1 METEYLKRWR
11 MALGGNAADG
21 TGVTLTVEEQRL
33 DSSLEAVYDS
43 DRRGGLGSSAPK
55 VSRWLGDIREFF
67 PQTVVQVIQRDAI
80 KRLHI
85 DSLLTEKEMLATVVP
100 DKVSRWLGDIR
111 EFFPQTVVQVI
122 QRDAIKRLHID
133 SLLTEKEMLATV
145 VPDVHLVA
153 TLMSLGRAIPEKNK
167 DMARQVV
174 RKVVDDLLRKL
185 SSPTQQAVTG
195 ALNRSAR
202 RRNPRYNE
210 IDWKTTILKNLK
222 NYQPQYKTVIP
233 EVRIGYGRKCKA
245 LKDIILCLDQ
255 SGSMGT
261 SVVYSGIFGS
271 VLASLPSIPEV
282 RIGYGRKCKALK
294 DIILCLDQS
303 GSMGTSVVYSGIF
316 GSVLASLPSVSTRMV
331 VFDTSV
337 VDLTD
342 DLQDPVDLLFGVQL
356 GGGTDIARALTYCQG
371 VITRP
376 QDTVLVLVTD
386 LYEGG
391 DEKEMRKRFASIVAS
406 GVQLIVLPALNDD
419 VLVLVPDLFEGGDE
433 NEMRMRF
440 ASFVA
445 SGVQLI
451 VLPALNDDG
460 APCYDKRNAEYL
472 AVLGVTKF
480 ACTPDKVPYL
490 MAAELSKQ
498 DIGMWS

>member
-1 METEYLKRWR
+1 MEEEYLKRWR
-11 MALGGNAADG
+11 LILGGNEADG
-21 TGVTLTVEEQRL
+21 TGITLTPEEQRI
-33 DSSLEAVYDS
+33 DQSLEAVYDS

-80 KRLHI
+80 KRLNI
-85 DSLLTEKEMLATVVP
+85 TSLLTEKEML
-100 DKVSRWLGDIR
+100 
-111 EFFPQTVVQVI
+111 E
-122 QRDAIKRLHID
+122 
-133 SLLTEKEMLATV
+133 TV

-153 TLMSLGRAIPEKNK
+153 TLMSLSRVIPEKNK
-167 DMARQVV
+167 EMARQVV
-174 RKVVDDLLRKL
+174 RKVVDELLRKL
-185 SSPTQQAVTG
+185 SAPTQQAVTG

-210 IDWKTTILKNLK
+210 IDWKTTITKNLK
-222 NYQPQYKTVIP
+222 NYQPEYKTIIP
-233 EVRIGYGRKCKA
+233 EIRIGYGRKRKA
-245 LKDIILCLDQ
+245 MKDIILCLDQ

-261 SVVYSGIFGS
+261 SVIYSGIFGS
-271 VLASLPSIPEV
+271 VLASIPAV
-282 RIGYGRKCKALK
+282 N
-294 DIILCLDQS
+294 
-303 GSMGTSVVYSGIF
+303 
-316 GSVLASLPSVSTRMV
+316 TRMV
-331 VFDTSV
+331 VFDTAV

-391 DEKEMRKRFASIVAS
+391 DPREMRKKFVS
-406 GVQLIVLPALNDD
+406 
-419 VLVLVPDLFEGGDE
+419 LV
-433 NEMRMRF
+433 N
-440 ASFVA
+440 

-460 APCYDKRNAEYL
+460 APSYDKNHAEFL
-472 AVLGVTKF
+472 ANIGVPTF
-480 ACTPDKVPYL
+480 ACTPDKFPDL
-490 MAAELSKQ
+490 MAAALSKQ
-498 DIGMWS
+498 DIGMWVSQNVKNT

>member
-1 METEYLKRWR
+1 MEEEYLKRWR
-11 MALGGNAADG
+11 LILGGNEADG
-21 TGVTLTVEEQRL
+21 TGITLTQEEQRI
-33 DSSLEAVYDS
+33 DQSLEAVYDS

-80 KRLHI
+80 KRLNI
-85 DSLLTEKEMLATVVP
+85 TSLLTEKEML
-100 DKVSRWLGDIR
+100 
-111 EFFPQTVVQVI
+111 E
-122 QRDAIKRLHID
+122 
-133 SLLTEKEMLATV
+133 TV

-153 TLMSLGRAIPEKNK
+153 TLMSLSRVIPEKNK
-167 DMARQVV
+167 EMARQVV
-174 RKVVDDLLRKL
+174 RKVVDELLHKL
-185 SSPTQQAVTG
+185 SAPTQQAVTG

-210 IDWKTTILKNLK
+210 IDWKTTITKNLK
-222 NYQPQYKTVIP
+222 NYQPEYKTIIP
-233 EVRIGYGRKCKA
+233 EVRIGYGRKRKA
-245 LKDIILCLDQ
+245 MKDIILCLDQ

-261 SVVYSGIFGS
+261 SVIYSGIFGS
-271 VLASLPSIPEV
+271 VLASIP
-282 RIGYGRKCKALK
+282 A
-294 DIILCLDQS
+294 
-303 GSMGTSVVYSGIF
+303 
-316 GSVLASLPSVSTRMV
+316 VSTRMV
-331 VFDTSV
+331 VFDTAV

-391 DEKEMRKRFASIVAS
+391 DAREMRKKFVS
-406 GVQLIVLPALNDD
+406 
-419 VLVLVPDLFEGGDE
+419 LV
-433 NEMRMRF
+433 N
-440 ASFVA
+440 

-460 APCYDKRNAEYL
+460 APSYDKSHAEFL
-472 AVLGVTKF
+472 ANIGVPTF
-480 ACTPDKVPYL
+480 ACTPDKFPDL
-490 MAAELSKQ
+490 MAAALSKQ
-498 DIGMWS
+498 DLGMWISQNIKST

>member
-1 METEYLKRWR
+1 MEEEYLKRWR
-11 MALGGNAADG
+11 LILGGNEADG
-21 TGVTLTVEEQRL
+21 TGITLTQEEQRI
-33 DSSLEAVYDS
+33 DQSLEAVYDS

-80 KRLHI
+80 KRLNI
-85 DSLLTEKEMLATVVP
+85 TSLLTEKEML
-100 DKVSRWLGDIR
+100 
-111 EFFPQTVVQVI
+111 E
-122 QRDAIKRLHID
+122 
-133 SLLTEKEMLATV
+133 TV

-153 TLMSLGRAIPEKNK
+153 TLMSLSRVIPEKNK

-174 RKVVDDLLRKL
+174 RKVVDELLRKL
-185 SSPTQQAVTG
+185 SAPTQQAVTG

-210 IDWKTTILKNLK
+210 IDWKTTITKNLK
-222 NYQPQYKTVIP
+222 NYQPEYKTIIP
-233 EVRIGYGRKCKA
+233 EMRIGYGRKRKA
-245 LKDIILCLDQ
+245 MKDIILCLDQ

-261 SVVYSGIFGS
+261 SVIYSGIFGS
-271 VLASLPSIPEV
+271 VLASIP
-282 RIGYGRKCKALK
+282 A
-294 DIILCLDQS
+294 
-303 GSMGTSVVYSGIF
+303 
-316 GSVLASLPSVSTRMV
+316 VSTRMV
-331 VFDTSV
+331 VFDTTV

-391 DEKEMRKRFASIVAS
+391 DAREMLKKFVS
-406 GVQLIVLPALNDD
+406 
-419 VLVLVPDLFEGGDE
+419 LV
-433 NEMRMRF
+433 N
-440 ASFVA
+440 

-460 APCYDKRNAEYL
+460 APSYDKNHAEFL
-472 AVLGVTKF
+472 ANIGVPTF
-480 ACTPDKVPYL
+480 ACTPDKFPDL
-490 MAAELSKQ
+490 MAAALSKQ
-498 DIGMWS
+498 DIGMWISQNIKST